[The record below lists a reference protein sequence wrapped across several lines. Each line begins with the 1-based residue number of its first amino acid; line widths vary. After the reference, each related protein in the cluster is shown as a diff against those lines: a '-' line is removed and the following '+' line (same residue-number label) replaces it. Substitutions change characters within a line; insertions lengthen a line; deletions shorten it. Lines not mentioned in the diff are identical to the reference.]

1 MDSHPHLD
9 STDLCASFSAAALT
23 IGKMM
28 QMWVSEQ
35 SISVQVAN
43 AKAELARVRA
53 SEQNVRNFEALI
65 RFKTIVAP
73 YDGW

>member
-1 MDSHPHLD
+1 
-9 STDLCASFSAAALT
+9 
-23 IGKMM
+23 MM